1 MAVNIN
7 QIKRVYFIGIGGIGM
22 SALAR
27 YFNSV
32 EIPVGGYDRV
42 SKPLTQE
49 LEKEGII
56 IHYEDEPSLIPSPFT
71 ENKKSTLVVYTPA
84 IPEYHRELRYF
95 KENGFSVM
103 KRSEVL
109 GMISKEKKCIAVA
122 GTHGK
127 TSVSAMIAHIF
138 MNSELSCNALLG
150 GIAKNYNSNIV
161 LDPNSDYLVAEAD
174 EFDRSFLQLA
184 PDTALITSIDEDHLD
199 IYKNKESIKEAFTEF
214 VSGLSKNGNLIKHK
228 DVEMVLPDDKKI
240 ARYTYGLEGD
250 ADFRAE
256 NISIVEGRYRFDFVT
271 PKDTITNFSL
281 AVPGLLNV
289 ENAIAALSVAYLYDI
304 DRTTMVNSLSQ
315 FEGTKRR
322 FDIQFNKNN
331 LLYIDDYAHH
341 PEEIKYTLH
350 SIREMY
356 PGRKIMGVFQPH
368 LYTRT
373 QSLADEFA
381 RSLEKL
387 DEAILL
393 DIYPARE
400 EPIEGVDSNLI
411 KSKIMDIPA
420 TLTSKENLISL
431 LESKDIDVLVT
442 MGAGDID
449 KMVEPIKEMLKKK
462 APEG

>member
-1 MAVNIN
+1 
-7 QIKRVYFIGIGGIGM
+7 M

-27 YFNSV
+27 YFNSL
-32 EIPVGGYDRV
+32 EIPVGGYDKV

-71 ENKKSTLVVYTPA
+71 ENKKNTLVVYTPA

-95 KENGFSVM
+95 RENGFSVM

-109 GMISKEKKCIAVA
+109 GMISKGKKCIAVA

-127 TSVSAMIAHIF
+127 TSVSAMIAQIF
-138 MNSELSCNALLG
+138 MNSELSCNAMLG
-150 GIAKNYNSNIV
+150 GISKNYNSNIV
-161 LDPNSDYLVAEAD
+161 VDPNSEYLVAEAD

-184 PDTALITSIDEDHLD
+184 PDTAVITSIDEDHLD
-199 IYKNKESIKEAFTEF
+199 IYNNKEAINEAFSEF
-214 VSGLSKNGNLIKHK
+214 VTKLSKNGSLLKHK
-228 DVEMVLPDDKKI
+228 DVKIVLPEDKKI
-240 ARYTYGLEGD
+240 ARYTYALKGD

-271 PKDTITNFSL
+271 PKEKITNFSL

-322 FDIQFNKNN
+322 FDIQYDKNKV
-331 LLYIDDYAHH
+331 LYIDDYAHH
-341 PEEIKYTLH
+341 PQEIKYTIQ

-356 PGRKIMGVFQPH
+356 PGRKILGIFQPH
-368 LYTRT
+368 LYSRT
-373 QSLADEFA
+373 KSLANEFA

-387 DEAILL
+387 DEAVLL

-400 EPIEGVDSNLI
+400 EPIEGVDSEMI
-411 KSKIMDIPA
+411 KRKIMDIPA
-420 TLTSKENLISL
+420 TLVSKENLVSL
-431 LESKDIDVLVT
+431 IEDKNIDILIT

-449 KMVEPIKEMLKKK
+449 QMVEPIKEMLEKK
-462 APEG
+462 APEE